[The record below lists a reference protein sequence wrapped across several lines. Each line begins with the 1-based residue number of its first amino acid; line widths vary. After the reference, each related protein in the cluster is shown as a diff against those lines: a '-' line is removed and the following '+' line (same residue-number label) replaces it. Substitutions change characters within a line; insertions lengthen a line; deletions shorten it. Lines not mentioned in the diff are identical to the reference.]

1 MLKTLTIRH
10 KMLLA
15 GIVIALIIP
24 TVLVIYFQNRFIQY
38 NLEIIRREALHTAM
52 ILSST
57 VAGAYNRG
65 DRSDM
70 RQIINSAG
78 NNPEVNYVRLQDEN
92 GHLLAEYQ
100 SPDRIPDNRNTIRVR
115 VPVFSPDNQ
124 RRALLILGISNEY
137 IYKQAEENFL
147 VLLVV
152 MGAVFAMIVIS
163 TLVLSKR
170 ITNPLRHVIEA
181 ILKMGDGDLDT
192 PIVADGSDEIAVLA
206 GAAEQTRLKLKESIE
221 QIEEQKKHLEE
232 AVAERTRELQQKN
245 KDLEQQKIR
254 AEHANRL
261 KSEFLANMSHE
272 IRTPM
277 NGIMGMADLLLDT
290 DLTEKQKELAE
301 LINSSS
307 VSLLRILND
316 ILDISKIE
324 VGKLEIE
331 RRAFHLPEVVD
342 ELAAFFKPQVER
354 RHLKLIVEKDP
365 GLPVLLMGDSVRLK
379 QICINLLNNALKF
392 TEKGSIVFR
401 IHSSG
406 AEENG
411 KIPVTFEVE
420 DTGIG
425 IAEENMEHIFESFR
439 QADGSMTRRF
449 GGSGLGLTITK
460 HLVSLLGGS
469 ISVESELGRFSRFR
483 VVVPFETVRETPHK
497 EMRETVS
504 DSAMDFNGLRV
515 LIAEDNPVNQK
526 IIKRMTEKLK
536 MIPTLVSNGR
546 LALEKWQ
553 SESFDLILMDIQM
566 PEMDGLKATQAIRKQ
581 EKDSHIPI
589 LAVTA
594 NAMEG
599 DREKCLL
606 AGMDAYLSKPVRLDD
621 IRTTIQA
628 VLAGK
633 KMPTD

>member
-10 KMLLA
+10 KMLLG

>member
-100 SPDRIPDNRNTIRVR
+100 SPNRIPDNRNTIRVR